1 MTTPDQ
7 ILLMLL
13 ADGAVTPAAIGDKLR
28 IPMLVAKA
36 VCERHERDGL
46 VSGTS
51 IAGLVPLYQLTPAG
65 RERAGTIKSA

>member
-46 VSGTS
+46 VSHTL
-51 IAGLVPLYQLTPAG
+51 IADLLPLYQLTEAG
-65 RERAGTIKSA
+65 KARAATLTV